1 LRFGKPL
8 QIVVDTKIVNWLKKH
23 KEPNAALLSIG
34 WDQSQV
40 LYYLL
45 QDDYKIM
52 CRQTH
57 FFFYKYGFEMN
68 DKNMFDGEEKM
79 LMEDLNKFPPLFI
92 VDTWNI
98 INPSRKT
105 LLQKYV
111 DKNYMLVL
119 NDTNYKVF
127 KKIEN

>member
-1 LRFGKPL
+1 
-8 QIVVDTKIVNWLKKH
+8 
-23 KEPNAALLSIG
+23 
-34 WDQSQV
+34 
-40 LYYLL
+40 
-45 QDDYKIM
+45 
-52 CRQTH
+52 
-57 FFFYKYGFEMN
+57 
-68 DKNMFDGEEKM
+68 
-79 LMEDLNKFPPLFI
+79 MEDLNKFPPLFI

>member
-1 LRFGKPL
+1 
-8 QIVVDTKIVNWLKKH
+8 
-23 KEPNAALLSIG
+23 
-34 WDQSQV
+34 
-40 LYYLL
+40 
-45 QDDYKIM
+45 
-52 CRQTH
+52 
-57 FFFYKYGFEMN
+57 MN

-111 DKNYMLVL
+111 DKNYMLLL